1 MNSCLYHGYV
11 SHTRLRPVE
20 HAFRY
25 PVFFFGLDLTEL
37 TTLPLTSRLFG
48 YNRRRPL
55 ALHDRDLGG
64 TVADQ
69 VCHLVW

>member
-1 MNSCLYHGYV
+1 MGHERIPRHGV
-11 SHTRLRPVE
+11 GVGVVQHHQALESGKLIAHGSETRRE
-20 HAFRY
+20 A
-25 PVFFFGLDLTEL
+25 
-37 TTLPLTSRLFG
+37 
-48 YNRRRPL
+48 L